1 MIDIRLKTKDFR
13 RGFWR
18 GAVAGTA
25 LLALSACSESKLLL
39 HTAKTLQTPQS
50 NTSPGYY
57 KVGNPYQ
64 INGVWYYPAEDMS
77 YDETG
82 IASWYGPGF
91 HEKTTANGEVF
102 DQNDLTAAHRTLP
115 MPSIVEVT
123 NLENGRSLQLRIN
136 DRGPYAYGRIL
147 DVSRRGSQL
156 LGFNNQGTARVR
168 VRILPQET
176 QQAVAAMR
184 NGGGKTK
191 PGTQVARAD
200 TPIRTDLDVSR
211 PAVGSQT
218 LAPPPGAKSEP
229 SRSSN
234 QPALP
239 RANAPEREAAA
250 PLVLDG
256 QVTQVAV
263 RPTNVYVQVGAFAQ
277 QQNAYQV
284 QVKLNRLPNVGISPT
299 KINGREFFRVRSGPL
314 ASTEQAD
321 SILNQI
327 IKSGYPDARIVVD

>member
-1 MIDIRLKTKDFR
+1 MIHKKLKTKDFGVR
-13 RGFWR
+13 ASRW
-18 GAVAGTA
+18 AIAGTA
-25 LLALSACSESKLLL
+25 LLALSACSESKLVL
-39 HTAKTLQTPQS
+39 HAAKTLSPPQT
-50 NTSPGYY
+50 NASPGYY

-64 INGVWYYPAEDMS
+64 INGVWYYPAEDMA

-91 HEKTTANGEVF
+91 HEKTTANGEIF

-123 NLENGRSLQLRIN
+123 NLENGRSLQLRVN

-156 LGFNNQGTARVR
+156 LGFNSQGTARVR

-176 QQAVAAMR
+176 AQAVAAMR
-184 NGGGKTK
+184 NGGGKAA

-211 PAVGSQT
+211 PSVGSQS
-218 LAPPPGAKSEP
+218 LAPPPGAKAEAAP
-229 SRSSN
+229 VTK

-239 RANAPEREAAA
+239 RANAPEREVAA

-256 QVTQVAV
+256 KVTQVAV
-263 RPTNVYVQVGAFAQ
+263 KPTNVYVQVGAFSQ
-277 QQNAYQV
+277 QQNAHQV
-284 QVKLNRLPNVGISPT
+284 QVKLNRIPNVTIMPT
-299 KINGREFFRVRSGPL
+299 KVNGREVFRVRSGPL

-321 SILNQI
+321 SVLNQI
-327 IKSGYPDARIVVD
+327 IKSGYPDARVVVD

>member
-1 MIDIRLKTKDFR
+1 MIDNKLKKNSFI
-13 RGFWR
+13 GVLQR
-18 GAVAGTA
+18 GAVCAAG

-39 HTAKTLQTPQS
+39 HTAKTLQPHQS
-50 NTSPGYY
+50 NASPGYY

-64 INGVWYYPAEDMS
+64 INGVWYYPAEDLS

-91 HEKTTANGEVF
+91 HEKTTANGEIF

-123 NLENGRSLQLRIN
+123 NLENGRSLQLRVN

-156 LGFNNQGTARVR
+156 LGFNGQGTARVR

-176 QQAVAAMR
+176 AQAVAAMR
-184 NGGGKTK
+184 NGGGKTA
-191 PGTQVARAD
+191 PGPQIARAD

-211 PAVGSQT
+211 PAVGAQT
-218 LAPPPGAKSEP
+218 LAPPPGAKANP
-229 SRSSN
+229 APVSN

-256 QVTQVAV
+256 KVTQVAV
-263 RPTNVYVQVGAFAQ
+263 RPTNIYVQVGAFSQ
-277 QQNAYQV
+277 QQNAHQV
-284 QVKLNRLPNVGISPT
+284 QVKLNRVPNVNISPT

-321 SILNQI
+321 SVLNQI
-327 IKSGYPDARIVVD
+327 IKSGYPDARVVVD

>member
-1 MIDIRLKTKDFR
+1 MIDKRLKIDRFMATSGR
-13 RGFWR
+13 W
-18 GAVAGTA
+18 AVAVGA

-39 HTAKTLQTPQS
+39 HTAKTLQPHQT
-50 NTSPGYY
+50 NASPGYY

-64 INGVWYYPAEDMS
+64 IKGVWYYPAEDMS

-91 HEKTTANGEVF
+91 HEKTTANGEIF

-123 NLENGRSLQLRIN
+123 NLENGRSLQLRVN

-156 LGFNNQGTARVR
+156 LGFNAQGTARVR

-176 QQAVAAMR
+176 AQAVAAMR
-184 NGGGKTK
+184 NGGGKTP

-211 PAVGSQT
+211 PSVGAQT
-218 LAPPPGAKSEP
+218 LAPPPGAKADPP
-229 SRSSN
+229 SPSK

-239 RANAPEREAAA
+239 RANAPERETTQ
-250 PLVLDG
+250 PPRLDG
-256 QVTQVAV
+256 TVTQVAV
-263 RPTNVYVQVGAFAQ
+263 RPTNLYVQVGAFAQ

-284 QVKLNRLPNVGISPT
+284 QVKLNRVPSVNISST
-299 KINGREFFRVRSGPL
+299 KVNGREFFRVRSGPL
-314 ASTEQAD
+314 ASVEQAD
-321 SILNQI
+321 SILSQVI
-327 IKSGYPDARIVVD
+327 TSGYPDARVVVD

>member
-1 MIDIRLKTKDFR
+1 MIDNKLKNN
-13 RGFWR
+13 GFL
-18 GAVAGTA
+18 GAFQRAAICAAA

-39 HTAKTLQTPQS
+39 HTAKTLQPHQTNS
-50 NTSPGYY
+50 SSGYY

-91 HEKTTANGEVF
+91 HEKTTANGEIF

-123 NLENGRSLQLRIN
+123 NLENGRSLQLRVN

-156 LGFNNQGTARVR
+156 LGFNAQGTARVR

-176 QQAVAAMR
+176 AQAVAAMR
-184 NGGGKTK
+184 NGGGKT
-191 PGTQVARAD
+191 PSGTQVARAD

-218 LAPPPGAKSEP
+218 LAPPPGAKANPAPP
-229 SRSSN
+229 SA
-234 QPALP
+234 QPVLP

-250 PLVLDG
+250 SPLLDG
-256 QVTQVAV
+256 KVTHVAV
-263 RPTNVYVQVGAFAQ
+263 RPTNIYVQVGSFAQ
-277 QQNAYQV
+277 QQNAHQV
-284 QVKLNRLPNVGISPT
+284 QVKLNRIPNVNISST
-299 KINGREFFRVRSGPL
+299 RVNGREFFRVRSGPMN
-314 ASTEQAD
+314 STEQAD
-321 SILNQI
+321 SILTQI
-327 IKSGYPDARIVVD
+327 INSGYPDARVVVD